1 MAQVTAR
8 EAMRK
13 EASFIKDVTSGATF
27 SQVSWSP
34 RDPKRYLVRL
44 LPQPNTVKF
53 WERVYNHYNLPGT
66 KQISMLCPASTF
78 TNPLKE
84 RIEEAVEPQKSEYL
98 EELEGLS
105 CPICDKI
112 NELLDSDSFEDK
124 QLAGKMSPKARWIAN
139 CLVLSE
145 DDQPEKV
152 RIWTT
157 IPLTVFQEIQDIYLM
172 EDEDKTLTYGEIQD
186 YKEGRVLIVKR
197 EGTGQFDT
205 SYNIQAHP
213 KLYPVSQDRYSK
225 EVYDLLEYA
234 RSVLSQPIEMLADAV
249 SIESTSSESMEKPSA
264 LTVLEK
270 EIEQTKEMKQ
280 TEETEM
286 IDELS
291 DVSKK
296 DDDDEEEEGEDVSLD
311 KLKALLAEVDQE

>member
-1 MAQVTAR
+1 MAKVTAR
-8 EAMRK
+8 EAMKK
-13 EASFIKDVTSGATF
+13 EARFIKEVTSGATF

-44 LPQPNTVKF
+44 LPQPNSEKF

-66 KQISMLCPASTF
+66 KQISMLCPVSTF
-78 TNPLKE
+78 TDPLKE
-84 RIEEAVEPQKSEYL
+84 RMEEAVGPQKSELL
-98 EELEGLS
+98 EELNGLS

-112 NELLDSDSFEDK
+112 AELLDSGSFENK

-157 IPLTVFQEIQDIYLM
+157 LPLTVFQEIQDIYLM
-172 EDEDKTLTYGEIQD
+172 EDADGTPTYGEIQD
-186 YKEGRVLIVKR
+186 YDEGRVLIVKR

-213 KLYPVSQDRYSK
+213 KLYPINKERYSK
-225 EVYDLLEYA
+225 EIYDLLEYA

-249 SIESTSSESMEKPSA
+249 SFETSSSENMKKS
-264 LTVLEK
+264 LDV
-270 EIEQTKEMKQ
+270 EIEQSKEV
-280 TEETEM
+280 EM
-286 IDELS
+286 IEELS
-291 DVSKK
+291 
-296 DDDDEEEEGEDVSLD
+296 EEEEGEEKEDVSLE